1 MELLIRSQRT
11 SPKKQRGVV
20 LFVTLVVLILMTLAT
35 LSVVRSMDTGNV
47 IAGNFAFKESVTQ
60 VSDRAITDAMNNLST
75 IATTPAASTGNTDIA
90 NRYFALRQT
99 TLDAQGIP
107 TAINW
112 NNVSCSDETG
122 AIVTNCN
129 TDTGKYRVQYYIERQ
144 CDSAPTL
151 TNSTDIKTKCDYE
164 VRIPASVGPPAVAEQ
179 IAVRYRIIIRARG
192 PRDATGLYEVMVSG
206 PV

>member
-1 MELLIRSQRT
+1 MELLIRSR
-11 SPKKQRGVV
+11 PVRYAPGKEKGVV
-20 LFVTLVVLILMTLAT
+20 LFVTLVVLILMMLAT

-47 IAGNFAFKESVTQ
+47 IAGNFAFKQAVTQ
-60 VSDRAITDAMNNLST
+60 VSDRGITDALNNLAN
-75 IATTPAASTGNTDIA
+75 IAATASGNADVA
-90 NRYFALRQT
+90 NRYFATRQAA
-99 TLDAQGIP
+99 LDSLGIP

-112 NNVSCSDETG
+112 TNVSCSDEAG
-122 AIVTNCN
+122 ASVANCN

-151 TNSTDIKTKCDYE
+151 TDLTDIKTKCDYE
-164 VRIPASVGPPAVAEQ
+164 VRTPASAGPPPVTET

-206 PV
+206 PA